1 MGKHS
6 HTFVNTYKGF
16 VGFGLDRKTNENT
29 VKYCL
34 QKFSDD
40 SFMDILVER
49 LSNSEL
55 EDIFN
60 FITGILK
67 KHLLEEE
74 YHSLYMKETESD

>member
-6 HTFVNTYKGF
+6 HKFVDTYKGF
-16 VGFGLDRKTNENT
+16 IGFGLDRKTDEKT

-40 SFMDILVER
+40 RFFDTLAQR
-49 LSNSEL
+49 LSSCEL

-60 FITGILK
+60 FITDMLK
-67 KHLLEEE
+67 KHLTEEE
-74 YHSLYMKETESD
+74 YHNLYMKEPETD